1 MQRGLFQ
8 GLQMLDATLW
18 SRLLAL
24 SPITNILFDLIYI
37 KLRKMQTTPQWQE
50 SSGHLS
56 VGEDGK
62 RHDETFGKRT

>member
-37 KLRKMQTTPQWQE
+37 KLRKMQTTPQ
-50 SSGHLS
+50 
-56 VGEDGK
+56 
-62 RHDETFGKRT
+62 